1 MKQTINLLCF
11 PYAGGSSS
19 VYKKWEDKFVSDIHI
34 VPMEL
39 PGRGSKFNQKLETDF
54 EQMLSIL
61 YEEVLKIIEK
71 NDTYAFWGHSMGSL
85 IEYYLVQRL
94 MANNQIL
101 PKHIFFSGQVPP
113 NYLKKEF
120 YYHLNDYEFFK
131 YLRSLGGIPDEILYN
146 EELCEIF
153 LPILRSDMMAVNT
166 AELVTDGRLIPVN
179 ISVLY
184 GSNDNSVD
192 KSVMDKWKETSSKQC
207 EFLEFVGNHFF
218 INQYE
223 KEILELIEKR
233 LEAFENGEK

>member
-1 MKQTINLLCF
+1 MLRC
-11 PYAGGSSS
+11 
-19 VYKKWEDKFVSDIHI
+19 VS
-34 VPMEL
+34 
-39 PGRGSKFNQKLETDF
+39 
-54 EQMLSIL
+54 
-61 YEEVLKIIEK
+61 
-71 NDTYAFWGHSMGSL
+71 
-85 IEYYLVQRL
+85 
-94 MANNQIL
+94 
-101 PKHIFFSGQVPP
+101 
-113 NYLKKEF
+113 LKKEF
-120 YYHLNDYEFFK
+120 YYQLNDNEFLK